1 MSMHTPTIKL
11 SDKRFKLMI
20 DRDTIQTAVDR
31 LAIQINRDYE
41 GENPLFIAVLNGAFM
56 FAADFIKK
64 ITIRN
69 QISFVK
75 FASYEGDKSTGRVNE
90 LIGVN
95 ENLEGRHVVIL
106 EDIIDTGL
114 TFEHMLEV
122 FGKHKP
128 ASLKIVSLL
137 LKPETYHH
145 RIPIDYIGM
154 EIPNKFVVGYGLDY
168 NNMGRH
174 FEDIYEVVE

>member
-1 MSMHTPTIKL
+1 MMHIPTIKL
-11 SDKRFKLMI
+11 GDKEFQLMI
-20 DRDTIQTAVDR
+20 DRDTIQTAVER

-41 GENPLFIAVLNGAFM
+41 GENPLFVAVLNGAFM

-75 FASYEGDKSTGRVNE
+75 FASYEGTESTGKVNE

-95 ENLEGRHVVIL
+95 EKLKGRNIVIL
-106 EDIIDTGL
+106 EDIIDTGK

-122 FGKHKP
+122 FGKHEP

-137 LKPETYHH
+137 LKPDAYHH
-145 RIPIDYIGM
+145 RIPIDYVGM
-154 EIPNKFVVGYGLDY
+154 EIENKFVVGYGLDY

-174 FEDIYEVVE
+174 FEDIYEIVKK